1 MTKILIL
8 FRAATP
14 QLKNYISQIPL
25 QLVYAIILANNKLEK
40 YAEDFWQSF
49 FFLLILVLP
58 PFTSLDEMSGA
69 VVVICRNKSQMLKDK
84 QIQND
89 LQTLMTVWSWL
100 HVTLEK
106 YIPIIWA
113 FSYTWVNTNLTSFS
127 LLFFFFN
134 ILLKISMYMVYKK
147 NKEKDKNLKGRNSL
161 LFNDSVKK

>member
-58 PFTSLDEMSGA
+58 PFTSLNEMSGA

-84 QIQND
+84 QIQTKGIKS
-89 LQTLMTVWSWL
+89 LSGETL
-100 HVTLEK
+100 
-106 YIPIIWA
+106 
-113 FSYTWVNTNLTSFS
+113 
-127 LLFFFFN
+127 
-134 ILLKISMYMVYKK
+134 KK
-147 NKEKDKNLKGRNSL
+147 
-161 LFNDSVKK
+161 F